1 MMMHAGK
8 WFDLTQIGAYCSRLS
23 RGYIGVAGRAQ
34 WLHDARSQTR
44 TVPNLPDSE
53 YAAIEKLSNDSQL
66 YQKLERRFCIRLS
79 ELDRFQISSVLA
91 IYASSASL
99 APIKVA
105 RRIGLNKLWQLR
117 STAYSPFSKSSAAT
131 LSPILGGRVT
141 STLFCTRSGDIPNR
155 NLRPR
160 IEAMLTGR
168 DPGPPGLC
176 RDIFSNYSDARG
188 GSYSSLGD
196 GQGWLEVLLREV
208 RDQLGGTPVHARKR
222 GPKGKARYRTFAIY
236 QLANLFERSGG
247 TVKAYKNPITGKIEG
262 AFIRF
267 VAAILKSCPP
277 TFRKHLGTGIDDAI
291 VRWVQSGRKA
301 PSDGLMSIPLF

>member
-1 MMMHAGK
+1 M
-8 WFDLTQIGAYCSRLS
+8 
-23 RGYIGVAGRAQ
+23 
-34 WLHDARSQTR
+34 HDARSQTR

-91 IYASSASL
+91 ICAYSASSS
-99 APIKVA
+99 PIKVRKTHRSQQA
-105 RRIGLNKLWQLR
+105 VAAALDGLFSVFEEQRRHPVPDPRRQGYEYFVL
-117 STAYSPFSKSSAAT
+117 YSQRGYT
-131 LSPILGGRVT
+131 
-141 STLFCTRSGDIPNR
+141 NR

-247 TVKAYKNPITGKIEG
+247 TVKAYENPRTGKSKARSSGLSRPFSSPARRRSENI
-262 AFIRF
+262 
-267 VAAILKSCPP
+267 
-277 TFRKHLGTGIDDAI
+277 
-291 VRWVQSGRKA
+291 SGRVSMT
-301 PSDGLMSIPLF
+301 PS